1 MATSSFIRN
10 TMINDDDSAAALALA
25 LFTPEELAQDMT
37 LDEIDALVD
46 RVARWQARLARQ
58 ERRSYRHAGKEDK

>member
-1 MATSSFIRN
+1 MATSSFFHDA
-10 TMINDDDSAAALALA
+10 TINDEDSAAALALA

-46 RVARWQARLARQ
+46 RVARWQARREQ
-58 ERRSYRHAGKEDK
+58 QDG